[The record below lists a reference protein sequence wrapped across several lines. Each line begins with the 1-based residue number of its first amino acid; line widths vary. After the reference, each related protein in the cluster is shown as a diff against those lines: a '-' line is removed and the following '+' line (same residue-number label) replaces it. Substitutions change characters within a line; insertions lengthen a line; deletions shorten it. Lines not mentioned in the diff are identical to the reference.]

1 MTRTIPYFRRG
12 PPPPGLAPLAP
23 SLAAVIT
30 SPWLLAE
37 HSARG
42 TSETLLRDLER
53 PNQCLGFVALF
64 FVLRRR
70 VRIDHDA
77 RPGLHVRAA
86 LEHDDRTNRDA
97 KVEIAGEIQIP
108 HRARVEPA
116 ARRLQRLDDLHRADL
131 RRARHGAG
139 RKAR

>member
-1 MTRTIPYFRRG
+1 MTRTIPYFRVG
-12 PPPPGLAPLAP
+12 PHLHALSPLAP
-23 SLAAVIT
+23 SLAAMIT
-30 SPWLLAE
+30 SPLPLAE

-53 PNQCLGFVALF
+53 PNQCLGFVARF

-97 KVEIAGEIQIP
+97 EVDVAGESRIA
-108 HRARVEPA
+108 HRARVEPPA
-116 ARRLQRLDDLHRADL
+116 QP
-131 RRARHGAG
+131 
-139 RKAR
+139 